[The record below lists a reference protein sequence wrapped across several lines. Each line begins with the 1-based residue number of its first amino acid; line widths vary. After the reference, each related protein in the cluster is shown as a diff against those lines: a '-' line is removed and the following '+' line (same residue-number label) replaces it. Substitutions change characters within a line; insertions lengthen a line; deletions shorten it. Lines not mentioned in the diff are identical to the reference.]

1 MIQIPAWHICLDGRE
16 KTETTPPPPALHEGC
31 FLHYKPWLSTI
42 CLNDSSCPLPS
53 GLSSG
58 DPDSGKL
65 ACTLG
70 LGPMAPRASPGP
82 ALTTGAVTTWELVCP
97 SACDG
102 RPVKTQGEFVVL
114 GTGAQGSGQTNELG
128 LAWGIVR
135 GSRSAGA
142 SQEGKVGWRWCQVRY
157 QWWIGE

>member
-1 MIQIPAWHICLDGRE
+1 MAGKKL
-16 KTETTPPPPALHEGC
+16 KPPPCPLSFTRAVSSTN
-31 FLHYKPWLSTI
+31 KPWLSTI

-58 DPDSGKL
+58 DPDSRKL
-65 ACTLG
+65 AWTLG
-70 LGPMAPRASPGP
+70 LGQTAPRASPGP
-82 ALTTGAVTTWELVCP
+82 ALTTWELVCP

-102 RPVKTQGEFVVL
+102 RPVKTQEEFVVL

-142 SQEGKVGWRWCQVRY
+142 SQEGKVGWRWCQVRD